1 MIPVYS
7 QPLYSYPSGIWP
19 VWGELA
25 SHQILEFASEIR
37 NEIYIESEIRNELRI
52 KSEIKSI
59 IKLGANMSLIDYFYD
74 GQNAVQ
80 MRAYN
85 LGDLST
91 AGTCLIKYKK
101 PDLTTGS
108 WTATIDTEND
118 GEIYYDLLNTEFL
131 TVGTWTFWTHITYT
145 DGRIGIGDP
154 KTITIREEGQ

>member
-7 QPLYSYPSGIWP
+7 QPLYSYPSGMWP

-37 NEIYIESEIRNELRI
+37 DELRL

-80 MRAYN
+80 VRAYN

-101 PDLTTGS
+101 PDLTTGQ

-118 GEIYYDLLNTEFL
+118 GEIYYDLLNTALL
-131 TVGTWTFWTHITYT
+131 TVGNWTFWTHITYT

-154 KTITIREEGQ
+154 KTINIREEGQ

>member
-7 QPLYSYPSGIWP
+7 QPLYSYPSGMWP
-19 VWGELA
+19 VWGEVSA
-25 SHQILEFASEIR
+25 YQILEFA
-37 NEIYIESEIRNELRI
+37 SEIRNELRI

-80 MRAYN
+80 VRAYN

-101 PDLTTGS
+101 PDLTTGQ

-118 GEIYYDLLNTEFL
+118 GEIYYDLLNTALL
-131 TVGTWTFWTHITYT
+131 TVGNWTFWTHITYT

-154 KTITIREEGQ
+154 KTINIREEGQ